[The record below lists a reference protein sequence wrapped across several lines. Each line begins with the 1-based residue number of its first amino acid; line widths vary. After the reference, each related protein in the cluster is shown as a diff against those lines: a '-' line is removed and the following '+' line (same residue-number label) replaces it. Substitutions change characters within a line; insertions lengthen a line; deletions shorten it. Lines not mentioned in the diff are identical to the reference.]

1 MSETRKLATI
11 LFADIAGYT
20 ALMQKDEEQALQ
32 YLNHFKEVLEETT
45 KAHHGQ
51 IVQYFGDGC
60 LLAFDSSVKGAE
72 CAMAMQKTFM
82 SAPPLPVRI
91 GMHLGDV
98 VFKNDNVFGDGVNV
112 ASRVESLGVPGAILL
127 SKPIRDQ
134 IKNRPEFELKSLG
147 HFDFKNVEEAVEV
160 FAITNPGFAVPKRE
174 EMKGKLKPSTS
185 KRRPKWVLPS
195 IVAGALLLALGAWL
209 AGGQSQLTT
218 TGHPAF
224 ESLAV
229 FPFLNQSNNPEL
241 DYLSEGIAENLI
253 NDLSHSGDIRVI
265 SRRSTFPLRD
275 SIHNLSYIIKLLG
288 VDALLVGNLN
298 QQADQILLDAELISG
313 SDFSQI
319 WRSKLEGDKSS
330 LPNLENQIA
339 QAVLTS
345 AGPENSFPQPEF
357 QAIDPEAYQH
367 YMQGRFLSYGS
378 TEKEIDLAI
387 EHFHKAI
394 EIEPNYAKAYAAL
407 ANQKSSQARFSNTS
421 RQELLREARL
431 ALQSAF
437 SIDPSL
443 PEAHLADANIRF
455 FCDFDWAG
463 AESAYRKALA
473 ADPDNASIYSD
484 FSFFLCAMNQ
494 YDEAVELAEQAI
506 RYDPISISSMHIIAW
521 AHLYE
526 HPEKSVEEFKSITEL
541 HPNWIWG
548 YMKQGMA
555 EILVGDC
562 EAAMTSLQAVKERKG
577 EWGGELLEA
586 YLAILYHKCGLHE
599 EAQNQR
605 QFVLDKIDQLG
616 VSDPL
621 NIAILYGGFGNMEE
635 MIDWTKKCI
644 EEKSVNVALMQL
656 VKDLDLFVENPFNHP
671 SYLPLL
677 KALKFPGA

>member
-1 MSETRKLATI
+1 MSEKRKLATI

-20 ALMQKDEEQALQ
+20 ALMQKDEEQALR
-32 YLNHFKEVLEETT
+32 YLNRFKEVLESTT
-45 KAHHGQ
+45 SAHHGQ

-60 LLAFDSSVKGAE
+60 LLAFDSSVQGAE
-72 CAMAMQKTFM
+72 CAMAMQKIFM
-82 SAPPLPVRI
+82 SEPRLPVRI

-134 IKNRPEFELKSLG
+134 IKNRPEFQLQSLG
-147 HFDFKNVEEAVEV
+147 HFDFKNVEEEVEV
-160 FAITNPGFAVPKRE
+160 FAISNAGFAIPKRE
-174 EMKGKLKPSTS
+174 EMEGKLKPAAL
-185 KRRPKWVLPS
+185 KKRPKWILPAAVGGGLLL
-195 IVAGALLLALGAWL
+195 IAGAWY
-209 AGGQSQLTT
+209 AGGQKI
-218 TGHPAF
+218 TGASPPTF
-224 ESLAV
+224 RSLAV
-229 FPFLNQSNNPEL
+229 FPFNNQSNNPDL
-241 DYLSEGIAENLI
+241 DYLSEGIADNLI
-253 NDLSHSGDIRVI
+253 NDLSSSGDIRVI

-298 QQADQILLDAELISG
+298 QESDQIQLDAELIAS
-313 SDFSQI
+313 SDLSQI
-319 WRSKLEGDKSS
+319 WRTKLEGHQNS
-330 LPNLENQIA
+330 LPNLESQIA
-339 QAVLTS
+339 RAVLTS
-345 AGPENSFPQPEF
+345 AGPSNSLAQLEHRPV
-357 QAIDPEAYQH
+357 DPEAYQH

-437 SIDPSL
+437 SIDPDL

-455 FCDFDWAG
+455 FCDFDWPG

-494 YDEAVELAEQAI
+494 YEEAVELAEQAI

-521 AHLYE
+521 AHLYQ
-526 HPEKSVEEFKSITEL
+526 HPDKSVEEFKQITEL
-541 HPNWIWG
+541 HPTWIWG

-562 EAAMTSLQAVKERKG
+562 EAAMKSMQAVEERKG

-586 YLAILYHKCGLHE
+586 YLAVLYLKCGLKDSAE
-599 EAQNQR
+599 KQR
-605 QFVLDKIDQLG
+605 QFVLDKVAQQG

-621 NIAILYGGFGNMEE
+621 NIAILHGGFGNMEE
-635 MIDWTKKCI
+635 MINWTKKCI

-656 VKDLDLFVENPFNHP
+656 VKDLDFFVENPFQKP
-671 SYLPLL
+671 AYLTLL
-677 KALKFPGA
+677 QELRFPGA